1 MNKIYY
7 NSWCS
12 LVASIMVIYF
22 LVKIIV
28 IRLWWRPRMIEQ
40 HFSKQGIRGPSYH
53 FFIGNAKE
61 IGSLM
66 FKASSMPFP
75 PFSHN
80 ILPRVLSFYHHWKKI
95 YGATFVVWFGS
106 TVRLTVA
113 DPELIREILCS
124 KSELYEKIQAHPLI
138 KQVEGEGL
146 LSLNGDKWA
155 HHRKII
161 TPTFHM
167 DNLKLLIPAVSSS
180 VMEKLENWLPELS
193 TSAEVEIE
201 VSKWYQAL
209 TEKIVTRTTFGSSN
223 KEGTAIF
230 KLQAQQTAL
239 ASQAFHKVFIPGYR
253 FLPTKRNMKSWK
265 LDKKIKKSLVG
276 VIESRRANWKDEM
289 LENGP
294 RDLLGLMIQASIKEE
309 KQSYYSPASSPIT
322 VHDIVEECKSFFFAG
337 EQTTSNLLTWT
348 TILLAMHPEWQVMA
362 RDEVLEVC
370 GSRDPPTKD
379 NVSKLKMLG
388 MILNETLRL
397 YPPVVATIRRAK
409 IDLELGSCKVPR
421 GTELLIPILAVH
433 HDRAIWGNDANEFN
447 PGRFLNGVARAANH
461 PVAFMPFS
469 VGVRT
474 CIGQNL
480 ATLQAKLTLA
490 IILQKF
496 TFRLSPQ
503 YQHAP
508 TVLMLLYPQYGAP
521 IIFQHLAQSGI
532 PHNQESLEIPTMCIY

>member
-1 MNKIYY
+1 MTMDKFYY
-7 NSWCS
+7 NPWCS
-12 LVASIMVIYF
+12 LVASFMVIYF
-22 LVKIIV
+22 LVKVMI

-40 HFSKQGIRGPSYH
+40 HFSKQGIRGPPYQ
-53 FFIGNAKE
+53 FLLGNAME

-66 FKASSMPFP
+66 INASSMAFP

-95 YGATFVVWFGS
+95 YGATFLVWFGS
-106 TVRLTVA
+106 TGRLTVA
-113 DPELIREILCS
+113 DPELIREIFCS
-124 KSELYEKIQAHPLI
+124 KSELYEKIQAHRLI

-155 HHRKII
+155 QHRKII
-161 TPTFHM
+161 TPAFHM
-167 DNLKLLIPAVSSS
+167 DKLKLLIPAVSSS
-180 VMEKLENWLPELS
+180 VMEMSENWLPELS
-193 TSAEVEIE
+193 KSVEVEIE

-209 TEKIVTRTTFGSSN
+209 TGKIVTRTTFGSSY

-230 KLQAQQTAL
+230 KLQAQQTVL
-239 ASQAFHKVFIPGYR
+239 ASQALQRVFIPGYR

-265 LDKKIKKSLVG
+265 LEKKIKESLVE
-276 VIESRRANWKDEM
+276 VIQSRRANWEDEM

-294 RDLLGLMIQASIKEE
+294 RDLLGLMIRASIKEE
-309 KQSYYSPASSPIT
+309 KESYSPASSPIT
-322 VHDIVEECKSFFFAG
+322 VHDIVEECKSFLFAG

-348 TILLAMHPEWQVMA
+348 TILLAMHPQWQVMA

-370 GSRDPPTKD
+370 GSRDPPTQD
-379 NVSKLKMLG
+379 NVSKLKLLG

-409 IDLELGSCKVPR
+409 VDLELGSYKVPR

-433 HDRAIWGNDANEFN
+433 HDQAIWGNDANEFN
-447 PGRFLNGVARAANH
+447 PGRFLDGVARAANH

-469 VGVRT
+469 IGVRT

-480 ATLQAKLTLA
+480 AILQAKLTLA
-490 IILQKF
+490 MILQKF
-496 TFRLSPQ
+496 TFRLSPN

-508 TVLMLLYPQYGAP
+508 TVLLFLYPQYGAS
-521 IIFQHLAQSGI
+521 IIFQRLSESGSTHS
-532 PHNQESLEIPTMCIY
+532 PES